1 MDVRNANVKPTIE
14 HGGTCFSYFMIP
26 KESVRDETMGSYL
39 EFIGEFELK
48 PGSRLDP
55 HHHDTHE
62 YYYMLSGEA
71 IMQIEKEQQRVKPGD
86 LVCIPRNA
94 VHSIWPAS
102 EAESFRAMAFAV
114 SFQPPGAS
122 YTDAELPEPEVV
134 AS

>member
-1 MDVRNANVKPTIE
+1 MDVRNADVEPEVE
-14 HGGTCFSYFMIP
+14 HGGSCLSYFMIP

-48 PGSRLDP
+48 PGTRLHP
-55 HHHDTHE
+55 HYHDTNE
-62 YYYMLSGEA
+62 FYYMLSGEA

-102 EAESFRAMAFAV
+102 EGESFRAMAFAV
-114 SFQPPGAS
+114 SFQPPGAT
-122 YTDAELPEPEVV
+122 YTDAELPEPEV
-134 AS
+134 AA